1 MYWRGSLD
9 QRLLL
14 LIAAVLVAGAV
25 LFAWLRWDTR
35 ETAAQYVKRLADEAQ
50 VHFATFS
57 FTPIAGIGD
66 VATHLAAHAENG
78 VGVELAT
85 VEQRSALFD
94 AVSEHLRLRFG
105 QDDPARYLEWRR
117 SLGAPLR
124 PTGTLREE
132 LARYLAAA
140 TGQEFT
146 PEMTGE
152 EAFALSWT
160 AFNQSRSGGNVP
172 SALAEAPESTYVS
185 FKTLSSRSMSPP
197 LHSMD
202 KAHMRLWNGGI
213 AYSSPHFTDTD
224 PPLRTRLEAGTMLGG
239 FVSSVVKYGD
249 GVPRPTTWC
258 LFWDESHNRWV
269 LYHIAINNAV
279 GDGVRPPDV

>member
-1 MYWRGSLD
+1 MRDRGSLD
-9 QRLLL
+9 QRVLL
-14 LIAAVLVAGAV
+14 LIAAILVAGAV

-50 VHFATFS
+50 VQFATFS
-57 FTPIAGIGD
+57 FTPISEIRD
-66 VATHLAAHAENG
+66 VAAHLASHAVNG
-78 VGVELAT
+78 VGIELAT
-85 VEQRSALFD
+85 IEQRSALLD
-94 AVSEHLRLRFG
+94 AVSEHLRMRFG

-124 PTGTLREE
+124 PTATLRDE

-152 EAFALSWT
+152 EAFTLSWT
-160 AFNQSRSGGNVP
+160 AFNQSRSGGNIP
-172 SALAEAPESTYVS
+172 NALAEAPKSTFIS
-185 FKTLSSRSMSPP
+185 FQTLSSRAMSPP
-197 LHSMD
+197 VHSRD
-202 KAHMRLWNGGI
+202 DAHIRLWNGGI

-224 PPLRTRLEAGTMLGG
+224 PPLRTRLEADPTLGG
-239 FVSSVVKYGD
+239 FVTSVVKYGD

-258 LFWDESHNRWV
+258 FFWDEGRRRWV